1 MKGGW
6 GLLARFEARVLLGFR
21 DKASKLLRKG
31 TKNRKLALKLIREG
45 TEGGKKGGKGKS
57 EF

>member
-21 DKASKLLRKG
+21 KG
-31 TKNRKLALKLIREG
+31 TGNGKLALKLIREG
-45 TEGGKKGGKGKS
+45 TEGGKKGGKGRS